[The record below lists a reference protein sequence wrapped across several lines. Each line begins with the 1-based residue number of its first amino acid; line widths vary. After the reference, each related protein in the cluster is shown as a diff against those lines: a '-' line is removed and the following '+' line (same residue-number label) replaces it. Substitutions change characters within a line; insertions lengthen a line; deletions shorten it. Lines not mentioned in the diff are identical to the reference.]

1 MENFLKLAEA
11 VDVQLL
17 IEELQSHPEL
27 WNRDAER
34 LSHVGPH
41 RETDD
46 IWIRY
51 RDKAP
56 NTESGDWSNFADEH
70 IPIWYAADLHLPAAR
85 HLALDLMS
93 FVRGEMLGGVLL
105 YRVPA
110 GKQIYIHTDT
120 GWHPEYFDKYN
131 LAIQSQPGCSFYYPE
146 TGESMEAVTGDLH
159 WFRNTVPH
167 GVKNESDRDQII
179 LTFCIKANTNKGN

>member
-1 MENFLKLAEA
+1 MNFLKIAND
-11 VDVQLL
+11 VDVLPL
-17 IEELQSHPEL
+17 MAELSNHPEL
-27 WNRDAER
+27 WDRDVER
-34 LSHVGPH
+34 LSVNGPH

-51 RDKAP
+51 RDK
-56 NTESGDWSNFADEH
+56 TEHVAKNNWSEFADIH
-70 IPIWYAADLHLPAAR
+70 IPIWYPSAADLPSAVR
-85 HLALDLMS
+85 LALDLMAHT
-93 FVRGEMLGGVLL
+93 RGEMLGGVLL

-131 LAIQSQPGCSFYYPE
+131 LALQSQSGCSFYYPE

-167 GVKNESDRDQII
+167 GVKNESDQDQII
-179 LTFCIKANTNKGN
+179 LTFCIKANANKGE